1 MIIQLVS
8 FPKYQRLTSAECTNR
23 MDIISMILTSS
34 NADFIMFSEHVLK
47 SEDDLY
53 ALLKLRKYN
62 KNITALFEL
71 KESNGLSGNRLYLLQ
86 NGFIRELRHQLIST
100 ADEVNEDTVDAL
112 LKEFKRRRQFD
123 VNGKRF
129 LIVQCGENNILKGTT
144 GCAEFRLKDTQPE
157 QHAFFAR

>member
-8 FPKYQRLTSAECTNR
+8 FPKYQRLTATECINR
-23 MDIISMILTSS
+23 MDTISKILTSS

-62 KNITALFEL
+62 KKITALFEL

-86 NGFIRELRHQLIST
+86 NGFIR
-100 ADEVNEDTVDAL
+100 
-112 LKEFKRRRQFD
+112 
-123 VNGKRF
+123 
-129 LIVQCGENNILKGTT
+129 
-144 GCAEFRLKDTQPE
+144 
-157 QHAFFAR
+157 